1 MVGRPVP
8 GRHILSGQKIVP
20 TFVDLGFERFTETFR
35 SLRFKKVFQN
45 LIFVRIQAGVPYRS
59 SLIFFPRRVHH
70 FGYLSPFKIK
80 DVAPIQNWTLYF

>member
-35 SLRFKKVFQN
+35 SLRFKRF
-45 LIFVRIQAGVPYRS
+45 
-59 SLIFFPRRVHH
+59 
-70 FGYLSPFKIK
+70 FKISFSFEFK
-80 DVAPIQNWTLYF
+80 PGSRIEAL